1 MGREKENAV
10 LTGSLQ
16 GLHVVVAEDDFLI
29 AQHLEDVLVE
39 QGAETTMVTSVGE
52 LLTMDL
58 SSAQVAI
65 LDKSLSDGD
74 VEMGAARLADA
85 GIPLIY
91 QTGRD
96 AAEMGQKSGA
106 IGVLSKPVNEREL
119 LRLLA
124 TVKEADAA

>member
-1 MGREKENAV
+1 M
-10 LTGSLQ
+10 LQ

-39 QGAETTMVTSVGE
+39 QGAETTMVSSVSE
-52 LLTMDL
+52 LLSMDL
-58 SSAQVAI
+58 GATNVAI
-65 LDKSLSDGD
+65 LDRSLSDGD

-96 AAEMGQKSGA
+96 VAEMGGRSRA
-106 IGVLSKPVNEREL
+106 IGILSKPVNEGEL

-124 TVKEADAA
+124 SVKDAHAA